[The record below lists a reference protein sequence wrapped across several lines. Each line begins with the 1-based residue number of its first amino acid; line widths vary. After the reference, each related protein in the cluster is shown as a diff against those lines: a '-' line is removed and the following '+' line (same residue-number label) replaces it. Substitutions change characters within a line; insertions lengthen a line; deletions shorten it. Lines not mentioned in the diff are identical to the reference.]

1 MNKYNNIANTLNQ
14 GCTCQTLDRDQLRQD
29 LERDASLQGMALDI
43 SQEQPHLF
51 SDSAVYLSQSS
62 YQRIKSVISAIERVM
77 QLPAFE
83 AAVLQQSP
91 DIAKKSYG
99 PLGVFMGYDF
109 HIDDTHAENPAVQL
123 IEINTNAGGAMLNAA
138 LARAHRNCCTPM
150 ASAMN
155 SYVDLDQLE
164 NTFFAMFM
172 NEWQLQKGNADLR
185 CIAIVDDVPE
195 SQYLAPEFELFRQL
209 FASRGIKTIITDPQA
224 LTWRDGQ
231 LIHHSDVGDTNV
243 DMVYNR
249 ITDFDLSE
257 PKHTALHDA
266 YVSGDVVVTPH
277 PRAHA
282 LQANKQHLTRLSN
295 GEILKEWGAS
305 EADLELLSGCIPTT
319 QNVTPQN
326 ADEVWAERKN
336 LFFKPISGFASK
348 AAYRGDKLTKRVWNE
363 ILQGSWGSYVAQQ
376 LVPAG
381 HRLVN
386 VDGVA
391 TNLKFDVRAYTYG
404 GRIQLLAAR
413 IYQGQ
418 TTNFRTEGGGFS
430 PVVVVPDTVFSGSIR
445 FNTDNK
451 TGLDSF
457 GNACHSSCAISTN
470 PALVNQNL

>member
-1 MNKYNNIANTLNQ
+1 MNQIANIANNLNQ
-14 GCTCQTLDRDQLRQD
+14 GCVCKTLDRDELRQD
-29 LERDASLQGMALDI
+29 LERDISLQGLTLGI
-43 SQEQPHLF
+43 SQAQPHLF

-62 YQRIKSVISAIERVM
+62 YLRIKSAIAAIERVM

-83 AAVLQQSP
+83 AEALQHSP
-91 DIAKKSYG
+91 DIAKTSFG

-109 HIDDTHAENPAVQL
+109 HIDATHAESPSVQL
-123 IEINTNAGGAMLNAA
+123 IEINTNAGGAMLNAS
-138 LARAHRNCCTPM
+138 LARAHRNCCAPM
-150 ASAMN
+150 AIAMN
-155 SYVDLDQLE
+155 AYVDLDHLE
-164 NTFFAMFM
+164 DTFFTMFM
-172 NEWQLQKGNADLR
+172 NEWHIQKDNATLR
-185 CIAIVDDVPE
+185 CIAIVDDAPE
-195 SQYLAPEFELFRQL
+195 TQYLAPEFELFRQL
-209 FASRGIKTIITDPQA
+209 FEARGIKTIITDPQA

-231 LIHHSDVGDTNV
+231 LLHRSDDDDTRI

-249 ITDFDLSE
+249 ITDFELSE
-257 PKHTALHDA
+257 PAHAALRDA

-305 EADLELLSGCIPTT
+305 EADRELLSGCIPPTH
-319 QNVTPQN
+319 NVTPQN
-326 ADEVWAERKN
+326 ADELWAQRKN

-376 LVPAG
+376 LVPTG

-430 PVVVVPDTVFSGSIR
+430 PVVVVPDTVFSGSTP

-451 TGLDSF
+451 TCLDSF
-457 GNACHSSCAISTN
+457 GNACHSNCAISTN